1 MKNTKNSIYQNFSFI
16 DVCAGVG
23 GFRQSFNSFNGE
35 CVMTCEID
43 KFCKK
48 TYLDNYI
55 ENHWEDDVTS
65 IDINNIKS
73 FDILCAGFPCQAF
86 SLGGKQEG
94 FLDEKGRGT
103 IFFNIADIAVAKRP
117 KLMFFENVK
126 NLLTHDKSRTFK
138 IIQEKIDEMGYH
150 HHYFIINAQHYVPQR
165 RERIYII
172 CADKNVF
179 SFSEFNQIVENINND
194 YEKQKQ
200 QPLPKIS
207 EILEK
212 EVDPKYTISDKLWAF
227 LQQHANKHKSKGNG
241 FGYGLVD
248 PEKDTNTRTLTARY
262 YKDGSEILIAQK
274 NKNPRK
280 LTPREAARLM
290 GFPED
295 FKQTSSDT
303 QSYKQMG
310 NSVVIPVVK
319 LFAKNLSLALK
330 NKL

>member
-1 MKNTKNSIYQNFSFI
+1 MQNNKQTNFSFI

-23 GFRQSFNSFNGE
+23 GFRKSFNSFNGE

-55 ENHWEDDVTS
+55 DNHWEDDVTKIN
-65 IDINNIKS
+65 IDNIKP

-138 IIQEKIDEMGYH
+138 IIQEKIEHMGYY
-150 HHYFIINAQHYVPQR
+150 HHYFVMNSQYFVPQR

-179 SFSEFNQIVENINND
+179 SQDEFNQIIKDINDD
-194 YEKQKQ
+194 YNKQKQ
-200 QPLPKIS
+200 LPLPKIRD
-207 EILEK
+207 ILEK
-212 EVDPKYTISDKLWAF
+212 DVPEKYTISNKLWSF
-227 LQQHANKHKSKGNG
+227 LQAHADKHKTKGNG

-248 PEKDTNTRTLTARY
+248 PEVDINTRTLTARY
-262 YKDGSEILIAQK
+262 YKDGSEVLIKQK

-290 GFPED
+290 GFPEE

-319 LFAKNLSLALK
+319 LFAKHLSAALDR
-330 NKL
+330 KLK